1 MAEFDTAEQ
10 THNPLDALFATGV
23 KAKIIRAT
31 ATITNG
37 TSASGDVIRLAKG
50 LPLATKI
57 VGIFVPKAI
66 AAIAGLTDVDFGF
79 YKSNEG
85 AALDA
90 DILVD
95 GLDPHAGLSVG
106 ELIGANAYKT
116 IGEHLSKN
124 NDQEY
129 AGGVDLAL
137 TLKATPSAS
146 GTMTFWLIMA

>member
-1 MAEFDTAEQ
+1 MAEYDTAEQ
-10 THNPLDALFATGV
+10 ALNDKDALFATGV
-23 KAKIIRAT
+23 KAKVVRAT
-31 ATITNG
+31 VTITNA
-37 TSASGDVIRLAKG
+37 TSASGDIIRLVKG
-50 LPLATKI
+50 LPLAAKI
-57 VGIFVPKAI
+57 LGIFVPKAI

-79 YKSNEG
+79 YKSNGG
-85 AALDA
+85 AAVDA

-129 AGGVDLAL
+129 AGGVDLAM

-146 GTMTFWLIMA
+146 GTLTFWIIMA